1 MDLPITRQKLK
12 ASVSALI
19 ILYPYLFI
27 IYKEIWKNFTAES
40 FAVGAVSV
48 ADSLRLWGMRRGLKF
63 PLMKLAK
70 SLICQQTW

>member
-1 MDLPITRQKLK
+1 MDLPIIRQKLK

-19 ILYPYLFI
+19 IIPYPYY

-40 FAVGAVSV
+40 FAVGAESV
-48 ADSLRLWGMRRGLKF
+48 ADTLRLWGMRRGLKF
-63 PLMKLAK
+63 LLMKLAK